1 MAKNECLCGYQ
12 KKRLGEDGTL
22 PTLRRER
29 RSSSIHGRTSRRKQ
43 AEGGKKQRDNEKEG
57 MGVRNKTHGK
67 HMYKK
72 KVKAKSK

>member
-1 MAKNECLCGYQ
+1 MWLSKE
-12 KKRLGEDGTL
+12 KRLGEDGT
-22 PTLRRER
+22 RRER

-43 AEGGKKQRDNEKEG
+43 AEGGKKQRDNEKER

-72 KVKAKSK
+72 EVKAKSK